1 MTAQDAAQ
9 LRELASAVQR
19 LVPDR
24 HDPEAFFVNRSEI
37 AAQLRKLAQSPS
49 EHIRQRSAACAK

>member
-1 MTAQDAAQ
+1 MTSTTADE
-9 LRELASAVQR
+9 LRRLASEVAR

-37 AAQLRKLAQSPS
+37 AAQLRKLAQSLF